1 MKKIPK
7 KKNKYPKWI
16 VWSGVLIGAVSI
28 FYVMSSSSTPRQY
41 SPASNTNAAAP
52 QFTLTD
58 VVGHPI
64 TLSNYRGKVVILD
77 FWAPWCPP
85 CRREIPDFISLQNQY
100 TSQGLQ
106 IIGIGLDQQSNVA
119 AFVQQYGINYPVA
132 VGDDAISNLYGG
144 VSGIPTTFII
154 DKEGNISNKFE
165 GFTDRTIFEQ
175 EIKKLL

>member
-16 VWSGVLIGAVSI
+16 VWSIVFIGAGSI
-28 FYVMSSSSTPRQY
+28 FYVMNSSSTAQQY
-41 SPASNTNAAAP
+41 SAASNTNAAAP

-58 VVGHPI
+58 IAGHPI
-64 TLSNYRGKVVILD
+64 ALSNYRGKVVILD

-85 CRREIPDFISLQNQY
+85 CRREIPDFISLQKQY
-100 TSQGLQ
+100 ASQGLQ
-106 IIGIGLDQQSNVA
+106 IIGIGLDQPGNVA

-154 DKEGNISNKFE
+154 DKQGNITNRFE
-165 GFTDRTIFEQ
+165 GFTERTVFEQ
-175 EIKKLL
+175 EIKKLF